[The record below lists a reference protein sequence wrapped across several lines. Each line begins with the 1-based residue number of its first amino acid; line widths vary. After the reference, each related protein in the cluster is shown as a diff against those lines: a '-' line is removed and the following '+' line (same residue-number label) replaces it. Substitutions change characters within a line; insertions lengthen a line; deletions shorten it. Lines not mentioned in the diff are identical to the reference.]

1 MRNMAVAL
9 LMVTAIFLVAFVID
23 SIISWVRSSKY

>member
-9 LMVTAIFLVAFVID
+9 LIVTAIFLVAFVID
-23 SIISWVRSSKY
+23 SILNPESNP